1 MPRNNME
8 KKWSLT
14 RILWVLPSTNI
25 QNSISLQMVTLSLRS
40 EVSPRTTWF
49 SKKLLTRWL
58 QMEVFGSSNLIQ
70 FTDLL
75 VYHSQKW
82 KTSLPSNNSSNSLEI
97 RSRKSSRM
105 IRKTS
110 HGLMSLS
117 SGLKRTLVDACPSQ
131 VIQNKRKRSR
141 RLQSIILPT
150 LMMKMRIQSK
160 QENQLRW
167 LRRNFN
173 IDSSSMLERKSITKR
188 LWQVDKSHSNRWTSR
203 KAMMRNLVQL
213 LISPPVKQQR

>member
-1 MPRNNME
+1 
-8 KKWSLT
+8 
-14 RILWVLPSTNI
+14 
-25 QNSISLQMVTLSLRS
+25 
-40 EVSPRTTWF
+40 
-49 SKKLLTRWL
+49 
-58 QMEVFGSSNLIQ
+58 MEVFGSSNLIQ

-97 RSRKSSRM
+97 RSPRSSRM

-188 LWQVDKSHSNRWTSR
+188 LWQVDKSHSNR
-203 KAMMRNLVQL
+203 
-213 LISPPVKQQR
+213 

>member
-14 RILWVLPSTNI
+14 RILWVLPSTNT

-82 KTSLPSNNSSNSLEI
+82 KTSLPSNNSKNSLET
-97 RSRKSSRM
+97 RSPKSSRT

-110 HGLMSLS
+110 PGLMSLS

>member
-1 MPRNNME
+1 
-8 KKWSLT
+8 
-14 RILWVLPSTNI
+14 
-25 QNSISLQMVTLSLRS
+25 MV
-40 EVSPRTTWF
+40 
-49 SKKLLTRWL
+49 
-58 QMEVFGSSNLIQ
+58 VFGSSNLIQ

-82 KTSLPSNNSSNSLEI
+82 KTSLQSNNSSNSLEI
-97 RSRKSSRM
+97 RSHKSSRM

-141 RLQSIILPT
+141 RLQSIILLT

-188 LWQVDKSHSNRWTSR
+188 LWQVDKSHSNR
-203 KAMMRNLVQL
+203 
-213 LISPPVKQQR
+213 